1 MVQVWQE
8 IRFAFQILEI
18 RHKIEKNNTIKEMIL
33 LDILFENPEQLD
45 EEMALLEVK
54 MLIRTSVNLDPVIL
68 RSYDRNKWTMLPNC

>member
-8 IRFAFQILEI
+8 IRFGFQILEI
-18 RHKIEKNNTIKEMIL
+18 RRKIEKNNTIKEMIL